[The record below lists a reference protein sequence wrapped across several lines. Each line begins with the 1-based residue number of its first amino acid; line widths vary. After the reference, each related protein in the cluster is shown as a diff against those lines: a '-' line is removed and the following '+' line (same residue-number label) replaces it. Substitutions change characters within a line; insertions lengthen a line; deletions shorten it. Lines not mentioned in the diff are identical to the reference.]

1 MDSILTYVMLAI
13 AGVIGFIVL
22 LRVLGMVRAAAWKQ
36 ATPTVRQDRTLR
48 TPDRTPEPVAMTRCK
63 PKTLAERYE
72 DWGTDALGLEDAQE
86 QAFMNLVQLDREQ
99 GRREALMAAARKR
112 SKENALKGAYLDNR
126 AGNTLPNV

>member
-22 LRVLGMVRAAAWKQ
+22 LRVLGMVRAAMWKQ
-36 ATPTVRQDRTLR
+36 APVTKKTLTTAIKETVLPSSR
-48 TPDRTPEPVAMTRCK
+48 

-72 DWGTDALGLEDAQE
+72 EWGTEALGLEDAQE
-86 QAFMNLVQLDREQ
+86 QAFLNLVQLDREQ